1 MITKST
7 LGFQRLEK
15 SSHKIRFLAKAPLLQ
30 QSFKTCQLKLCLAIF
45 LPEAIREYDLKF
57 LESELKG
64 KTLLVYWYLLQQA
77 THSVGVR
84 EVQRSL
90 GFSSPSI
97 AVHHLQKLQDL
108 GLVEK
113 KGTGEYVLE
122 EEVKVGILRFFT
134 RLGRFLV
141 PRYLFYSVLFTTMLT
156 AYLLVCAIGQVL
168 PSFYAVSFGGIGMLV
183 FWVETFRLWRAR
195 PV

>member
-1 MITKST
+1 MAGPSRE
-7 LGFQRLEK
+7 FD
-15 SSHKIRFLAKAPLLQ
+15 LA
-30 QSFKTCQLKLCLAIF
+30 
-45 LPEAIREYDLKF
+45 F

-64 KTLLVYWYLLQQA
+64 KTLLVYWYLLQQP

-84 EVQRSL
+84 EVQRALS
-90 GFSSPSI
+90 FSSPSI

-134 RLGRFLV
+134 RMGRFLV

-156 AYLLVCAIGQVL
+156 MYLVLCYIGQIA
-168 PSFYAVSFGGIGMLV
+168 PSFYAMLFGGIALLV
-183 FWVETFRLWRAR
+183 FWVEAIRLWRAR